1 MSIINKIKK
10 LNKIKEKKIYNLLD
24 KKKKY
29 QIRYHNMDNNMNK
42 KKYVIIESNGIKQLV
57 GSYTIYGI
65 FIMSTKL
72 WIWGSSLSNIDIMTI
87 KKINKL
93 KNFSYLF
100 KIPKNKKELF
110 YYQLLTQDTLYIT
123 DTECLKWINELLLYL
138 SNGIYYFNPINDN
151 MQFLILDKIKQQF
164 I

>member
-10 LNKIKEKKIYNLLD
+10 LNKIKEKEIYNLLD

-29 QIRYHNMDNNMNK
+29 QIRYHNMDK

-65 FIMSTKL
+65 YIMSTKL
-72 WIWGSSLSNIDIMTI
+72 WIWASSLSNIDIMTI
-87 KKINKL
+87 DKINKL
-93 KNFSYLF
+93 KSFSYLF
-100 KIPKNKKELF
+100 RTPKNKKELF

-123 DTECLKWINELLLYL
+123 DSECLRWINELLLYL
-138 SNGIYYFNPINDN
+138 SNGIYYFNPINVN
-151 MQFLILDKIKQQF
+151 MQFLILDKIKQKF

>member
-24 KKKKY
+24 KKNKY